1 MVALANIRP
10 QPQSQQEIQRCD
22 KHPNQPIF
30 QLPSGEK
37 VCHICNYE
45 QIKAEQARQQD
56 EKNRAE
62 FVQRRT
68 ASMVSNRIDPNARF
82 ANWQFVEQEQ
92 RQRQLIDKLIH
103 YTDTLDETS
112 PNLLIVGAT
121 GTGKTFM
128 CHCLAHRLY
137 VKQYRYEPWATDA
150 VIPAHHIK
158 SSDYIAKIKA
168 SWDDRTLDSEFA
180 MLDKLERPNLLIL
193 DDVGDNDV
201 STEKDCTRLGQILE
215 RRYHKAPT
223 IITSN
228 HKPQD
233 VARLVGDRGWDRFS
247 ERLVV
252 ITCDW
257 GSYRQAV
264 SERDVW

>member
-1 MVALANIRP
+1 MVAPVNTQTSLR
-10 QPQSQQEIQRCD
+10 QEPKCCD

-30 QLPSGEK
+30 QLPSGEM

-45 QIKAEQARQQD
+45 KIKAEQADQQAKRD
-56 EKNRAE
+56 KAE
-62 FVQRRT
+62 FIQRRT
-68 ASMVSNRIDPNARF
+68 ASMISNNINPDARF
-82 ANWQFVEQEQ
+82 ENWRFVEQAQ
-92 RQRQLIDKLIH
+92 RQQQLIDKLIN
-103 YTDTLDETS
+103 YADTLDANS

-128 CHCLAHRLY
+128 CHCLAHRLFA
-137 VKQYRYEPWATDA
+137 KRYHHNCWMADTA
-150 VIPAHHIK
+150 IPAHHIK
-158 SSDYIAKIKA
+158 SSDYIAQIKA
-168 SWDDRTLDSEFA
+168 SWDDRTLDGEFA
-180 MLDKLERPNLLIL
+180 MLDKLSKPDLLIL

-215 RRYHKAPT
+215 KRYHKAPT

-247 ERLVV
+247 EKLVL
-252 ITCDW
+252 ITFDW
-257 GSYRQAV
+257 GSYRQVVAKR
-264 SERDVW
+264 EVW

>member
-1 MVALANIRP
+1 MVALANTKIPLR
-10 QPQSQQEIQRCD
+10 QKAKYCE

-30 QLPSGEK
+30 QLPSGEMA
-37 VCHICNYE
+37 CHICNYE
-45 QIKAEQARQQD
+45 NIKAEQARQQA
-56 EKNRAE
+56 ERNKAE
-62 FVQRRT
+62 FAQRRT
-68 ASMVSNRIDPNARF
+68 VSMVSNNINPSARF
-82 ANWQFVEQEQ
+82 ANWQFVKQVQ
-92 RQRQLIDKLIH
+92 RQQQLINKLIN
-103 YTDTLDETS
+103 YADTLDANS

-128 CHCLAHRLY
+128 CHCLAHHLY
-137 VKQYRYEPWATDA
+137 IKRYRYEPWVTDA

-168 SWDDRTLDSEFA
+168 SWDDRTLDSEFTL
-180 MLDKLERPNLLIL
+180 LDKLSKPDLLIL

-247 ERLVV
+247 EKLVV

-257 GSYRQAV
+257 GSYRQVVAKR
-264 SERDVW
+264 EVW

>member
-1 MVALANIRP
+1 MVAPVNTQTSLR
-10 QPQSQQEIQRCD
+10 QEPKCCD

-30 QLPSGEK
+30 QLPSGEM

-45 QIKAEQARQQD
+45 KIKAEQADQQAKRD
-56 EKNRAE
+56 KAE

-103 YTDTLDETS
+103 YADTLDETS

-137 VKQYRYEPWATDA
+137 VKQYRYEPWATDV
-150 VIPAHHIK
+150 VIPAQHIK

-168 SWDDRTLDSEFA
+168 SWDDRKLDSEIVL
-180 MLDKLERPNLLIL
+180 LDKLEKPNLLIL

-247 ERLVV
+247 EKLVL
-252 ITCDW
+252 ITFDW
-257 GSYRQAV
+257 GSYRQVVAKR
-264 SERDVW
+264 EVW